1 MVNKDKDPYTE
12 GIFEGVF
19 ANDQFMKERFENE
32 TYMCVV
38 NEQDS
43 QFLGSHSVMVYE
55 DKKLS
60 ETLLEDTL
68 PLWLQVQGTRL
79 PSIQK
84 ITMFRLKKLSSIMDY
99 FTWDCG
105 FNDEFIYNCIKEKL

>member
-1 MVNKDKDPYTE
+1 
-12 GIFEGVF
+12 
-19 ANDQFMKERFENE
+19 MKERFEKE

-43 QFLGSHSVMVYE
+43 QFPGSHSVMVYE
-55 DKKLS
+55 DKKRPLS

-68 PLWLQVQGTRL
+68 PLWLQIQETHL

-84 ITMFRLKKLSSIMDY
+84 ITTFRLKKISSIMDY
-99 FTWDCG
+99 FTWDCR
-105 FNDEFIYNCIKEKL
+105 FNDEFIYDCTKEKL